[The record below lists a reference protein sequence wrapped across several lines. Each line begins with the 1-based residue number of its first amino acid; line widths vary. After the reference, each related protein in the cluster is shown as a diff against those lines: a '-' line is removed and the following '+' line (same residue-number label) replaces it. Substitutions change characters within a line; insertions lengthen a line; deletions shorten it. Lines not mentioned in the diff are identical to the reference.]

1 MIIFSRSKEIIFT
14 VLLDYLFLLLS
25 WYLLYTKFN
34 IQDEVFVFVWGISPW
49 TAGIVL
55 GLYWLVVMAFFGL
68 YKKLYLI
75 SRLDEFVKVGKAT
88 VLGTLVLFF
97 LVTTKQ
103 QSVLLDAQSSTFVYW
118 AVTFSAI
125 AINRFII
132 RTVQRMYAIRGKGL
146 HRALIVGSGDTAQT
160 VYDDLLRHRILGMQV
175 VGFINVN
182 GNESNPPVKVDNNMV
197 LGSLDD
203 VESIVSKYNIQD
215 VIVALEPYRRD
226 DLVDVI
232 SKVDIPDITV
242 KILPDFYQL
251 VNGLNKTNQIFGL
264 PLIEISPEPM
274 PFWEKALKRLMDLV
288 ISILVLIVT
297 APVML
302 VISILVRATSEGPA
316 IYRQQR
322 VGKNG
327 RHFTIY
333 KFRTM
338 YKDAEAYSGPKWAE
352 EDDPRITPIG
362 YWLRKLRLDELPQFV
377 NVLKGDMSLVGPR
390 PERPY
395 FVDKFRK
402 QIPLYSRRLRVRPGI
417 TGWAQVKW
425 KYDTSLQDVKQKT
438 KFDLFYVENM
448 SLKMDF
454 KILINTL
461 MTVIRAKGH

>member
-1 MIIFSRSKEIIFT
+1 LVIFSRSKEIILT
-14 VLLDYLFLLLS
+14 VLLDYLFLLLG
-25 WYLLYTKFN
+25 WYLLYTSFN
-34 IQDEVFVFVWGISPW
+34 IQEEVFIFVWGVSPL
-49 TAGIVL
+49 TAGIL
-55 GLYWLVVMAFFGL
+55 LAFYWLVVMALFGL

-103 QSVLLDAQSSTFVYW
+103 QSVLLDAQSSTFIYW
-118 AVTFSAI
+118 AVTFAAI
-125 AINRFII
+125 AVNRFII

-146 HRALIVGSGDTAQT
+146 HRALIIGSGDTAQT

-182 GNESNPPVKVDNNMV
+182 GTANDPPVKVDKDKV
-197 LGSLDD
+197 LGSLED
-203 VESIVSKYNIQD
+203 VDSIVEDRNIQD
-215 VIVALEPYRRD
+215 VIVALDPHTRD

-232 SKVDIPDITV
+232 SKVDIPEITV

-274 PFWEKALKRLMDLV
+274 PFWEKALKRLLDLV
-288 ISILVLIVT
+288 ISIIVLILT
-297 APVML
+297 APLML
-302 VISILVRATSEGPA
+302 GIAILVRMTSEGPA
-316 IYRQQR
+316 IYRQER

-338 YKDAEAYSGPKWAE
+338 YKNAEAYSGPKWAE
-352 EDDPRITPIG
+352 EDDPRITRVG
-362 YWLRKLRLDELPQFV
+362 YWLRKLRLDEVPQFV

-395 FVDKFRK
+395 FVNKFRK